1 MVRLFPD
8 HFKLLNEHGNDFGGP
23 DKPTVLA
30 LTGMPGVG
38 KSIMAQRLSLDLGID
53 WLDLDELISET
64 TGKSIARIFAE
75 LGESGFRQLEGTT
88 LRQSI
93 AAAGSGFLVLALGG
107 GTALTDPA
115 SAEFLKRSARV
126 VYLWARPEIL
136 LQYLSAE
143 EEIAKRPLL
152 QVAELS
158 GKIADLYCT
167 RHSKYFEIADVVVGP
182 DLDFEASYRQLR
194 EVACDLFSMEAPGQ

>member
-1 MVRLFPD
+1 MVRLFPG
-8 HFKLLNEHGNDFGGP
+8 HFKLLNEHGMDFGGTN
-23 DKPTVLA
+23 KPTVLA

-38 KSIMAQRLSLDLGID
+38 KSIMAQRLGLELGID
-53 WLDLDELISET
+53 WLDLDELICER
-64 TGKSIARIFAE
+64 TGKSIGLIFSE
-75 LGESGFRQLEGTT
+75 LGESGFRQLERTT
-88 LRQSI
+88 LRQAI
-93 AAAGSGFLVLALGG
+93 AAIESGFLVLALGG

-115 SAEFLKRSARV
+115 SAEFLKQSARV
-126 VYLWARPEIL
+126 VYLWAKPEIL

-158 GKIADLYCT
+158 GKIADLYGN

-194 EVACDLFSMEAPGQ
+194 EVARDLFSMEAPG